1 MALGRLVLVGYGLL
15 VATAQPVISNPLVL
29 LLNSGVQAVAQRPA
43 YVLGVVSTA
52 PPVPPVSTLVPA
64 SEDNNPVVLMLNV
77 GIRGGSGTF
86 KHEPNLPQLNTAAKG
101 DPVDENDLD
110 LLRTPQ
116 SKVHLMS
123 GIAAALSIV
132 SGAILAFLG
141 FKLLRIS
148 ALLCGFAVG
157 GLTSYV
163 LSTILFPDPSS
174 IVLAAW
180 LSLLVGGLLIGVIC
194 MLVEQVGNFIV
205 GASGGMALAILMHI
219 SFNYLFWPSNPNAA
233 LYVWGASLSLVLGLL
248 AVLVGK
254 PLLVV
259 ATGLTGGLT
268 FIWGIGYFAG
278 RYPANQAT
286 SFQAHDRQPVLL
298 LPPKFAVSHVTPRKD
313 QSMRGTCWDFAT
325 IGVLEQSYRAE
336 AIRKGYL
343 SENQY
348 VSPFNWYQCG
358 NNAAPVVTPHNG
370 TAPSTAHFNRT
381 KAFDEGVGACLSAES
396 RIYANVNVQPL
407 HLECIDATACSREPN
422 TTYFVRN
429 TTDWGD
435 RMTVMCVW
443 EYNPRLDPVAHEVR
457 PNDPDRCGFYF
468 MPYATIRQYI
478 AQFQGFYVNSFD
490 IEWATQSFGANR
502 HKYPHLNYTLLD
514 LSTHHQNHNKFD
526 GPFPHARV
534 VAPKEFQ
541 ARHP

>member
-43 YVLGVVSTA
+43 YILGVVSTA

-101 DPVDENDLD
+101 DPVDENNLD

-278 RYPANQAT
+278 RYPCVIALPRTQYLAGGAWHYAT
-286 SFQAHDRQPVLL
+286 PSAWWGYLTASLVVAIAGIGLQWTVTGVVGATPKKPEDPHHATHKTGHRELHGPPDDHRHTRHSRRDDDIELIDTRHGRRSSTPEDDLERNPNRYGEDLEPVTTTTY
-298 LPPKFAVSHVTPRKD
+298 VTVGTPRN
-313 QSMRGTCWDFAT
+313 MHG
-325 IGVLEQSYRAE
+325 
-336 AIRKGYL
+336 
-343 SENQY
+343 
-348 VSPFNWYQCG
+348 
-358 NNAAPVVTPHNG
+358 
-370 TAPSTAHFNRT
+370 
-381 KAFDEGVGACLSAES
+381 
-396 RIYANVNVQPL
+396 
-407 HLECIDATACSREPN
+407 
-422 TTYFVRN
+422 
-429 TTDWGD
+429 
-435 RMTVMCVW
+435 
-443 EYNPRLDPVAHEVR
+443 
-457 PNDPDRCGFYF
+457 
-468 MPYATIRQYI
+468 
-478 AQFQGFYVNSFD
+478 
-490 IEWATQSFGANR
+490 
-502 HKYPHLNYTLLD
+502 
-514 LSTHHQNHNKFD
+514 HHH
-526 GPFPHARV
+526 R
-534 VAPKEFQ
+534 
-541 ARHP
+541 R